1 MTITCN
7 LTDADYRA
15 FRRHVMFRYRKI
27 HWLYGA
33 LLVLLLALTWFGG
46 KPEETVTD
54 KIYLLIGS
62 AFIFGG
68 LAAAFLFVLW
78 LVGRFTGTRFRGPT
92 GQHVFEISDDGLTES
107 SVNGKVETRL
117 AAIRRVDETQT
128 HFFVISSAG
137 IGHVI
142 PKRELQSADALRTLQ
157 SRVTKGAV

>member
-7 LTDADYRA
+7 LTNADYRA
-15 FRRHVMFRYRKI
+15 FHRHVMFRYRKI
-27 HWLYGA
+27 HWLYAA
-33 LLVLLLALTWFGG
+33 LLVLILSLIWFGG
-46 KPEETVTD
+46 KPEETVKD

-68 LAAAFLFVLW
+68 LAVAFLFVLR
-78 LVGRFTGTRFRGPT
+78 LVGRFTGTQFRGPT

-117 AAIRRVDETQT
+117 AAIRRVDETAQ
-128 HFFVISSAG
+128 HFFIISSAG

-142 PKRELQSADALRTLQ
+142 PKRELQSSDALRILQ
-157 SRVTKGAV
+157 SRVTKATP